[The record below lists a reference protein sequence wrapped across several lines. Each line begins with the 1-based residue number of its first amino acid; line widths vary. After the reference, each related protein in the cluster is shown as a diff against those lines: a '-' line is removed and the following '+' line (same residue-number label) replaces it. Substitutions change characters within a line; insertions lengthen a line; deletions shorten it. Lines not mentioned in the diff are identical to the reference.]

1 MVAVRKVIP
10 LHQHPACQSKHH
22 VLVRSTRVI
31 KSNGRATEVN
41 IYLVASA
48 IGTPDGGYVVVYD
61 NSLALE
67 GYFSSEAEAVTG
79 WETHAHILRGQ
90 AVAS

>member
-1 MVAVRKVIP
+1 MRKVIP

-31 KSNGRATEVN
+31 KSNGRATE
-41 IYLVASA
+41 ASA